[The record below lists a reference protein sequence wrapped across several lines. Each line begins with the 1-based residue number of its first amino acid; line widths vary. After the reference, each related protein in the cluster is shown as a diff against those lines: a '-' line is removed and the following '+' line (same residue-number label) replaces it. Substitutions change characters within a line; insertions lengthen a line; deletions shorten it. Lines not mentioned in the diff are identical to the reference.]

1 MTAYWDSS
9 ALIAALHEDSVRDRL
24 KREGGVTR
32 THALAEVFS
41 TLTGG
46 RLGVRFDT
54 DQVAA
59 MVRHLAS
66 QLRVVELETE
76 QCLAAFDEARVK
88 GVRGGRVYDYLH
100 ASAAIHH
107 SCTKVYTLNLSDFSG
122 LFDDLDI
129 EAP

>member
-9 ALIAALHEDSVRDRL
+9 ALIAALQEKPIRDRL
-24 KREGGVTR
+24 ESEGGVTR
-32 THALAEVFS
+32 MHALAEVFS

-59 MVRHLAS
+59 MIRQLAS
-66 QLRVVELETE
+66 QLAVVELEAD
-76 QCLAAFDEARVK
+76 QCLAAFDAAKKK
-88 GVRGGRVYDYLH
+88 GVRGGRIYDYLH

-107 SCTKVYTLNLSDFSG
+107 SCTTVCTLNLSDFAD
-122 LFDDLDI
+122 LFDGLTI